1 MLSAK
6 KMGIQPQAKIL
17 SLSDGQW
24 DELEILCAKELGLPS
39 DWKERSYNASVKS
52 LRAKDRSSN
61 YQEYKLYYKDKVH
74 TDKIKPKREAFE
86 EDDNL
91 ALF

>member
-6 KMGIQPQAKIL
+6 KLGIQPQAKIL

-39 DWKERSYNASVKS
+39 DWKEKSYNSSIKS
-52 LRAKDRSSN
+52 LRARDRSGN

-74 TDKIKPKREAFE
+74 TDKIAPKKEALP

-91 ALF
+91 TLF